1 MKKKLNKQKKL
12 KLSKKRHIILIP
24 VYNDEKS
31 LNKLL
36 IKIDSHLDQVK
47 NFRTEI
53 LILDD
58 KSTDRINLDNKKFKN
73 LKKISILT
81 VKENL
86 GSQKIIAVGLNYLT
100 KIKENFFIT
109 VMDSDGEDNPVEI
122 ERMLE
127 LASKNADH
135 VITSNRKDR
144 KESLLIKFLYK
155 SHLLITFFFSLKWIS
170 FGNFTTFNSKNIE
183 KILSDTSS
191 WLAHSSSVIKNC
203 KIKRVYA
210 RRDKRYFDK
219 SKLSLLKLI
228 EHSIRVNAV
237 FAKRVLISSV
247 VYISFIYFI
256 FGLGNLLF
264 LISLGIIFFNLLIFL
279 IRIKHLI
286 KNYKICDNIIEN
298 YKSF

>member
-1 MKKKLNKQKKL
+1 M
-12 KLSKKRHIILIP
+12 SKKRHIILIP

-36 IKIDSHLDQVK
+36 IKIDGHLDQVT
-47 NFRTEI
+47 NFRSEI

-58 KSTDRINLDNKKFKN
+58 KSTDRINIGNKKFKN
-73 LKKISILT
+73 LEKISILT

-86 GSQKIIAVGLNYLT
+86 GSQKIIAVGLNYLKRT
-100 KIKENFFIT
+100 KENFFVT
-109 VMDSDGEDNPVEI
+109 VMDSDGEDNPIEI
-122 ERMLE
+122 EKMLK
-127 LASKNADH
+127 LASKNIEH

-144 KESLLIKFLYK
+144 NESFLIKFLYK
-155 SHLLITFFFSLKWIS
+155 FHLLITFFFSFKWIS
-170 FGNFTTFNSKNIE
+170 FGNFTTFNSNNIE

-210 RRDKRYFDK
+210 KRDKRYFDK

-237 FAKRVLISSV
+237 FAKRVVISSV
-247 VYISFIYFI
+247 FYITFIY
-256 FGLGNLLF
+256 
-264 LISLGIIFFNLLIFL
+264 LIF
-279 IRIKHLI
+279 
-286 KNYKICDNIIEN
+286 Y
-298 YKSF
+298 

>member
-1 MKKKLNKQKKL
+1 M
-12 KLSKKRHIILIP
+12 SKKRHIILIP
-24 VYNDEKS
+24 VYNDQKS

-36 IKIDSHLDQVK
+36 IKIDSHLDPVT
-47 NFRTEI
+47 NLRTEI

-58 KSTDRINLDNKKFKN
+58 KSTYRINIDNKKFKN
-73 LKKISILT
+73 LEKISILT
-81 VKENL
+81 VKKNL
-86 GSQKIIAVGLNYLT
+86 GSQKIIAVGLNYLK

-122 ERMLE
+122 EKMLE
-127 LASKNADH
+127 LALKNVDH
-135 VITSNRKDR
+135 VITSNRKGRND
-144 KESLLIKFLYK
+144 SLLIRFLYK
-155 SHLLITFFFSLKWIS
+155 LHLLITFFFSFKWIS

-183 KILSDTSS
+183 RILSDTSS
-191 WLAHSSSVIKNC
+191 WLAYSSSVIKNC

-219 SKLSLLKLI
+219 SKLSLLKLA

-247 VYISFIYFI
+247 VYISFVYFI
-256 FGLGNLLF
+256 FGLENLTF

-279 IRIKHLI
+279 IRIKHQI

>member
-1 MKKKLNKQKKL
+1 
-12 KLSKKRHIILIP
+12 LSKKRHIILIP
-24 VYNDEKS
+24 VYNDQKS

-36 IKIDSHLDQVK
+36 IKIDSHLDPVT
-47 NFRTEI
+47 NLRTEI

-58 KSTDRINLDNKKFKN
+58 KSTYRINIDNKKFKN
-73 LKKISILT
+73 LEKISILT
-81 VKENL
+81 VKKNL
-86 GSQKIIAVGLNYLT
+86 GSQKIIAVGLNYLK

-122 ERMLE
+122 EKMLE
-127 LASKNADH
+127 LALKNVDH
-135 VITSNRKDR
+135 VITSNRKGRND
-144 KESLLIKFLYK
+144 SLLIRFLYK
-155 SHLLITFFFSLKWIS
+155 LHLLITFFFSFKWIS

-183 KILSDTSS
+183 RILSDTSS
-191 WLAHSSSVIKNC
+191 WLAYSSSVIKNC

-219 SKLSLLKLI
+219 SKLSLLKLA

-247 VYISFIYFI
+247 VYISFVYFI
-256 FGLGNLLF
+256 FGLENLTF

>member
-1 MKKKLNKQKKL
+1 M
-12 KLSKKRHIILIP
+12 SKKRHIILIP

-36 IKIDSHLDQVK
+36 IKIDGHLDQVT
-47 NFRTEI
+47 NFRSEI

-58 KSTDRINLDNKKFKN
+58 KSTDRINIGNKKFKN
-73 LKKISILT
+73 LEKISILT

-122 ERMLE
+122 EKMLE
-127 LASKNADH
+127 LALKNVDH
-135 VITSNRKDR
+135 VITSNRKGRND
-144 KESLLIKFLYK
+144 SLLIRFLYK
-155 SHLLITFFFSLKWIS
+155 LHLLITFFFSFKWIS

-183 KILSDTSS
+183 RILSDTSS
-191 WLAHSSSVIKNC
+191 WLAYSSSVIKNC

-219 SKLSLLKLI
+219 SKLSLLKLA

-247 VYISFIYFI
+247 VYISFVYFI
-256 FGLGNLLF
+256 FGLENLTF

>member
-36 IKIDSHLDQVK
+36 IKIDSHLDQVT

-58 KSTDRINLDNKKFKN
+58 KSTYRINIDNKKFKN
-73 LKKISILT
+73 LEKISILT
-81 VKENL
+81 VKKNL
-86 GSQKIIAVGLNYLT
+86 GSQKIIAVGLNYLK

-122 ERMLE
+122 EKMLE
-127 LASKNADH
+127 LALKNVDH
-135 VITSNRKDR
+135 VITSNRKGRND
-144 KESLLIKFLYK
+144 SLLIRFLYK
-155 SHLLITFFFSLKWIS
+155 LHLLITFFFSFKWIS

-183 KILSDTSS
+183 RILSDTSS
-191 WLAHSSSVIKNC
+191 WLAYSSSVIKNC

-219 SKLSLLKLI
+219 SKLSLLKLA

-237 FAKRVLISSV
+237 FAKRVLI
-247 VYISFIYFI
+247 
-256 FGLGNLLF
+256 
-264 LISLGIIFFNLLIFL
+264 
-279 IRIKHLI
+279 
-286 KNYKICDNIIEN
+286 
-298 YKSF
+298 

>member
-1 MKKKLNKQKKL
+1 M
-12 KLSKKRHIILIP
+12 SKKRHIILIP
-24 VYNDEKS
+24 VYNDQKS

-36 IKIDSHLDQVK
+36 IKIDSHLDPVT
-47 NFRTEI
+47 NLRTEI

-58 KSTDRINLDNKKFKN
+58 KSTYRINIDNKKFKN
-73 LKKISILT
+73 LEKISILT
-81 VKENL
+81 VKKNL
-86 GSQKIIAVGLNYLT
+86 GSQKIIAVGLNYLK

-122 ERMLE
+122 EKMLE
-127 LASKNADH
+127 LALKNVDH
-135 VITSNRKDR
+135 VITSNRKGRND
-144 KESLLIKFLYK
+144 SLLIRFLYK
-155 SHLLITFFFSLKWIS
+155 LHLLITFFFSFKWIS

-183 KILSDTSS
+183 RILSDTSS

-219 SKLSLLKLI
+219 SKLSLLKLA

-247 VYISFIYFI
+247 VYISFVYFI
-256 FGLGNLLF
+256 FGLENLTF
-264 LISLGIIFFNLLIFL
+264 LISLVIIFFNILIFL

>member
-1 MKKKLNKQKKL
+1 M
-12 KLSKKRHIILIP
+12 SKKRHIILIP
-24 VYNDEKS
+24 VYNDQKS

-36 IKIDSHLDQVK
+36 IKIDSHLDPVT
-47 NFRTEI
+47 NLRTEI

-58 KSTDRINLDNKKFKN
+58 KSTYRINIDNKKFKN
-73 LKKISILT
+73 LEKISILT
-81 VKENL
+81 VKKNL
-86 GSQKIIAVGLNYLT
+86 GSQKIIAVGLNYLK

-122 ERMLE
+122 EKMLE
-127 LASKNADH
+127 LALKNVDH
-135 VITSNRKDR
+135 VITSNRKGRND
-144 KESLLIKFLYK
+144 SLLIRFLYK
-155 SHLLITFFFSLKWIS
+155 LHLLITFFFSFKWIS

-183 KILSDTSS
+183 RILSDTSS
-191 WLAHSSSVIKNC
+191 WLAYSSSVIKNC

-219 SKLSLLKLI
+219 SKLSLLKLA

-247 VYISFIYFI
+247 VYISFVYFI
-256 FGLGNLLF
+256 FGLENLTF

>member
-1 MKKKLNKQKKL
+1 M
-12 KLSKKRHIILIP
+12 SKKRHIILIP
-24 VYNDEKS
+24 VYNDQKS

-36 IKIDSHLDQVK
+36 IKIDSHLDPVT
-47 NFRTEI
+47 NLRTEI

-58 KSTDRINLDNKKFKN
+58 KSTYRINIDNKKFKN
-73 LKKISILT
+73 LEKISILT
-81 VKENL
+81 VKKNL
-86 GSQKIIAVGLNYLT
+86 GSQKIIAVGLNYLK

-122 ERMLE
+122 EKMLE
-127 LASKNADH
+127 LALKNVDH
-135 VITSNRKDR
+135 VITSNRKGRND
-144 KESLLIKFLYK
+144 SLLIRFLYK
-155 SHLLITFFFSLKWIS
+155 LHLLITFFFSFKWIS

-183 KILSDTSS
+183 WILSDTSS
-191 WLAHSSSVIKNC
+191 WLAYSSSVIKNC

-219 SKLSLLKLI
+219 SKLSLLKLA

-247 VYISFIYFI
+247 VYISFVYFI
-256 FGLGNLLF
+256 FGLENLTF

-279 IRIKHLI
+279 IRIKHQI

>member
-1 MKKKLNKQKKL
+1 M
-12 KLSKKRHIILIP
+12 SKKRHIILIP
-24 VYNDEKS
+24 VYNDQKS

-36 IKIDSHLDQVK
+36 IKIDSHLDPVT
-47 NFRTEI
+47 NLRTEI

-58 KSTDRINLDNKKFKN
+58 KSTYRINIDNKKFKN
-73 LKKISILT
+73 LEKISILT
-81 VKENL
+81 VKKNL
-86 GSQKIIAVGLNYLT
+86 GSQKIIAVGLNYLK

-122 ERMLE
+122 EKMLE
-127 LASKNADH
+127 LASKNVDH
-135 VITSNRKDR
+135 VITSNRKGRND
-144 KESLLIKFLYK
+144 SLLIRFLYK
-155 SHLLITFFFSLKWIS
+155 LHLLITFFFSFKWIS

-183 KILSDTSS
+183 RILSDTSS
-191 WLAHSSSVIKNC
+191 WLAYSSSVIKNC

-219 SKLSLLKLI
+219 SKLSLLKLA

-247 VYISFIYFI
+247 VYISFVYFI
-256 FGLGNLLF
+256 FGLENLTF